1 MLNTF
6 SDKIIVVAI
15 IILVLLFFK
24 GFGYLLYLSIFELGL
39 YDDNKETENTMEKIY
54 NFLDKYLLYA
64 SDLLD
69 TILLLVACYILFFRK
84 HNSIFTIG
92 FCFMLILKF
101 ILHFLLLNRFGI
113 KTNLNKKKNKLL
125 FKFKSINSFAS
136 NTFAF
141 IIAGYMLHKIF

>member
-84 HNSIFTIG
+84 HN
-92 FCFMLILKF
+92 
-101 ILHFLLLNRFGI
+101 
-113 KTNLNKKKNKLL
+113 
-125 FKFKSINSFAS
+125 
-136 NTFAF
+136 
-141 IIAGYMLHKIF
+141 IIYR